1 MPLPQDEILTTPA
14 IATLLKVVDRTIYT
28 MSQTPEIP
36 AFKTPDPWRVRQV
49 DIDSGLDLPLQSR
62 SKPRRANQ

>member
-36 AFKTPDPWRVRQV
+36 AFKIWGQWRVRRL
-49 DIDSGLDLPLQSR
+49 DIDSGLDLPSV
-62 SKPRRANQ
+62 KAKGANQ